1 VSAVIE
7 KDRLLSPTM
16 AICQTVVNFPLINPA
31 PHIEITAMLSFWD
44 RDARSR
50 RREFL
55 QAGALGLG
63 GLQLTDLLHGKAYA
77 DSGASVLKDKA
88 VIFLFLHGGPSQTE
102 TFDPKMT
109 APVGIQS
116 ATGEVQ
122 TKIPGITYGGSFPR
136 LSALADKFSVVR
148 SFVTG
153 DGNHD
158 IKPIVGRDT
167 LNANPGSLYA
177 RVAGTNRPGSG
188 IPTNVALFPQA
199 VVEGAQPAVTSF
211 GDFTSAGI
219 LGNGYRPFVPGAQG
233 EAQENMRLQF
243 DRLRL
248 DDRRHLL
255 KRLDLIR
262 RSMDQSGALTGLD
275 RIQQQAFDT
284 IVGGVA
290 EAFDLSKEHPETI
303 ARYDT
308 ASLLRPDDINRR
320 WNNHK
325 NYVDNVQSLGK
336 LLLLARRLCEAGCGF
351 VTVTTNFVW
360 DMHAD
365 ANNAGVEEG
374 MRYMGGPLDHALS
387 AFIEDLY
394 QRGLD
399 DRIMLVA
406 CGEMGRT
413 PRINDRGGR
422 DHWGGLAP
430 LLITGGG
437 LKMGQVVGQSTRDAG
452 EAASSPVRIPNL
464 ISTVLHTLFDV
475 GQLRLQPGL
484 PRDLTQQM
492 AAVEPI
498 HGL

>member
-1 VSAVIE
+1 
-7 KDRLLSPTM
+7 
-16 AICQTVVNFPLINPA
+16 
-31 PHIEITAMLSFWD
+31 MLRFWD
-44 RDARSR
+44 HDSRGR

-55 QAGALGLG
+55 QVGGLGLG
-63 GLQLTDLLHGKAYA
+63 GLQLSSLLQSRA
-77 DSGASVLKDKA
+77 DAATLSAPIVKDKA
-88 VIFLFLHGGPSQTE
+88 VVFLFLHGGPSQTE

-122 TKIPGITYGGSFPR
+122 TTIPGVTFGGTFPR
-136 LSALADKFSVVR
+136 LSALADKVSIVR

-158 IKPIVGRDT
+158 IKPIVCRDT
-167 LNANPGSLYA
+167 LNANLGSLYA
-177 RVAGTNRPGSG
+177 RVAGTNRSGSG
-188 IPTNVALFPQA
+188 IPTNVALFPKA
-199 VVEGAQPAVTSF
+199 VVEGAQPAVANF
-211 GDFTSAGI
+211 GDFTSAGK

-243 DRLRL
+243 DRSRL

-255 KRLDLIR
+255 QQLDLIR
-262 RSMDQSGALTGLD
+262 RSVDQSGMLTGLD
-275 RIQQQAFDT
+275 RIQQQALDT

-290 EAFDLSKEHPETI
+290 DAFDLSKEDPGTI
-303 ARYDT
+303 ERYDT
-308 ASLLRPDDINRR
+308 CSLLRPDDINRK
-320 WNNHK
+320 WNNHR

-360 DMHAD
+360 DMHSD
-365 ANNAGVEEG
+365 VNNAGIEEG
-374 MRYMGGPLDHALS
+374 MRYMGVPLDHALS
-387 AFIEDLY
+387 AFVEDLY

-399 DRIMLVA
+399 DRIMLIA

-413 PRINDRGGR
+413 PRINERGGR

-437 LKMGQVVGQSTRDAG
+437 LNMGQVIGQSTRDAG
-452 EAASSPVRIPNL
+452 EAASTPVKIPNL
-464 ISTVLHTLFDV
+464 ISTVLHSVFDI
-475 GQLRLQPGL
+475 GQLRLMPGV
-484 PRDLTQQM
+484 PRELTQQL
-492 AAVEPI
+492 VNVDPI
-498 HGL
+498 PGLQRT

>member
-1 VSAVIE
+1 
-7 KDRLLSPTM
+7 
-16 AICQTVVNFPLINPA
+16 
-31 PHIEITAMLSFWD
+31 MLGFWD
-44 RDARSR
+44 LDSRRR

-55 QAGALGLG
+55 HVGGLGLG
-63 GLQLTDLLHGKAYA
+63 GLQLSGLLQSKADA
-77 DSGASVLKDKA
+77 ATLLSPVVKDKA

-116 ATGEVQ
+116 VTGEVQ
-122 TKIPGITYGGSFPR
+122 TKIPGVTFGGTFPR
-136 LSALADKFSVVR
+136 LSALADKVSIVR

-158 IKPIVGRDT
+158 IKPIVCRDT
-167 LNANPGSLYA
+167 LNANLGSLYA
-177 RVAGTNRPGSG
+177 RVAGTNRSGSG
-188 IPTNVALFPQA
+188 LPTNVALFPQA
-199 VVEGAQPAVTSF
+199 VVEGAQPAVSNF
-211 GDFTSAGI
+211 GDFTAAGT
-219 LGNGYRPFVPGAQG
+219 LGNGFRPFVPGGQG

-243 DRLRL
+243 DRSRL

-255 KRLDLIR
+255 QQLDLIR
-262 RSMDQSGALTGLD
+262 RSVDQSGMLTGLD

-290 EAFDLSKEHPETI
+290 DAFDLSKEDAKTI
-303 ARYDT
+303 ERYDT
-308 ASLLRPDDINRR
+308 CSLLRPDDISRK
-320 WNNHK
+320 WNNHR

-360 DMHAD
+360 DMHSD
-365 ANNAGVEEG
+365 VNNAGVEEG
-374 MRYMGGPLDHALS
+374 MGYMGVPLDHALS

-399 DRIMLVA
+399 DRIMLIA

-413 PRINDRGGR
+413 PRINERGGR

-437 LKMGQVVGQSTRDAG
+437 LNMGQVIGQSTRDAG
-452 EAASSPVRIPNL
+452 EAASTPVKIPDL
-464 ISTVLHTLFDV
+464 ISTVLHSVFDI
-475 GQLRLQPGL
+475 GQLRLMPGV
-484 PRDLTQQM
+484 PRELTQQLISV
-492 AAVEPI
+492 API
-498 HGL
+498 PGLLRT

>member
-1 VSAVIE
+1 
-7 KDRLLSPTM
+7 
-16 AICQTVVNFPLINPA
+16 
-31 PHIEITAMLSFWD
+31 MLCFWD
-44 RDARSR
+44 RDSRHR
-50 RREFL
+50 RRDFL
-55 QAGALGLG
+55 QVGGLGLG
-63 GLQLTDLLHGKAYA
+63 GLQLANLMQSKAA
-77 DSGASVLKDKA
+77 VAPFSSPIVKDKA

-122 TKIPGITYGGSFPR
+122 TSIPGITFGGTFPR
-136 LSALADKFSVVR
+136 LSALADKVSIVR

-158 IKPIVGRDT
+158 IKPIVCRDT
-167 LNANPGSLYA
+167 LNANLGSLYA
-177 RVAGTNRPGSG
+177 RVAGTNRYGSG
-188 IPTNVALFPQA
+188 LPTNIALFPKA
-199 VVEGAQPAVTSF
+199 VVESAQPAVKQF
-211 GDFTSAGI
+211 GDFTSAGT

-233 EAQENMRLQF
+233 EAQDNMRLQF
-243 DRLRL
+243 DRSRL

-255 KRLDLIR
+255 QQLDLIR
-262 RSMDQSGALTGLD
+262 RSVDQTGALSGLD
-275 RIQQQAFDT
+275 RIQQQAFET

-290 EAFDLSKEHPETI
+290 DAFDLSKEDPKTI
-303 ARYDT
+303 ERYDT
-308 ASLLRPDDINRR
+308 CSLLRPDDINRK

-351 VTVTTNFVW
+351 VTVTTSFVW
-360 DMHAD
+360 DMHSD

-374 MRYMGGPLDHALS
+374 MGYMGVPLDHALS

-399 DRIMLVA
+399 DKIMLIA

-413 PRINDRGGR
+413 PRINARGGR

-437 LKMGQVVGQSTRDAG
+437 LNMGQVIGQSTRDAG
-452 EAASSPVRIPNL
+452 EAASMPVKIPNL
-464 ISTVLHTLFDV
+464 VSTVLHSVFDI
-475 GQLRLQPGL
+475 GQLRLMPGV
-484 PRDLTQQM
+484 PRELTQQLIN
-492 AAVEPI
+492 ADPI
-498 HGL
+498 PGLLRT

>member
-1 VSAVIE
+1 
-7 KDRLLSPTM
+7 
-16 AICQTVVNFPLINPA
+16 
-31 PHIEITAMLSFWD
+31 MLGFWD
-44 RDARSR
+44 LDSRRR

-55 QAGALGLG
+55 QVGGLGLG
-63 GLQLTDLLHGKAYA
+63 GLQLTGLLQSKADA
-77 DSGASVLKDKA
+77 ATLSSPIVKDKA

-122 TKIPGITYGGSFPR
+122 TRIPGVTFGGTFPK
-136 LSALADKFSVVR
+136 LSALADKVSIVR

-158 IKPIVGRDT
+158 IKPIVCRDT
-167 LNANPGSLYA
+167 LNANLGSLYA
-177 RVAGTNRPGSG
+177 RVAGTNRSGSG
-188 IPTNVALFPQA
+188 FPTNVALFPKA
-199 VVEGAQPAVTSF
+199 VVEGAQPAVTNF
-211 GDFTSAGI
+211 GDFTSAGK
-219 LGNGYRPFVPGAQG
+219 LGNGFRPFVPGAQG
-233 EAQENMRLQF
+233 EAQDNMRLQF
-243 DRLRL
+243 DRSRL

-255 KRLDLIR
+255 QQLDLIR
-262 RSMDQSGALTGLD
+262 RSADQSGMLTGLD

-290 EAFDLSKEHPETI
+290 DAFDLTKEDPKTI
-303 ARYDT
+303 ERYDT
-308 ASLLRPDDINRR
+308 CSLLRPDDISRK

-360 DMHAD
+360 DMHSD
-365 ANNAGVEEG
+365 VNNAGVEEG
-374 MRYMGGPLDHALS
+374 MRYMGVPLDHALS

-399 DRIMLVA
+399 DRIMLIA

-413 PRINDRGGR
+413 PRINERGGR

-437 LKMGQVVGQSTRDAG
+437 LNMGQVIGQSTRDAG
-452 EAASSPVRIPNL
+452 EAASTPVKIPNL
-464 ISTVLHTLFDV
+464 ISTVLHSVFDV
-475 GQLRLQPGL
+475 GQLRLMPGV
-484 PRDLTQQM
+484 PRELTQQLIN
-492 AAVEPI
+492 VDPI
-498 HGL
+498 PGLLQT

>member
-1 VSAVIE
+1 
-7 KDRLLSPTM
+7 
-16 AICQTVVNFPLINPA
+16 
-31 PHIEITAMLSFWD
+31 MLGLWD
-44 RDARSR
+44 LDSRRR

-55 QAGALGLG
+55 HVGGLGLG
-63 GLQLTDLLHGKAYA
+63 GLQLSGLLQAQAHAA
-77 DSGASVLKDKA
+77 TFSSPVVKDKA

-116 ATGEVQ
+116 VTGEVQ
-122 TKIPGITYGGSFPR
+122 TKIPGVTFGGTFPR
-136 LSALADKFSVVR
+136 LSALADKVSIVR

-158 IKPIVGRDT
+158 IKPIVCRNT
-167 LNANPGSLYA
+167 LNANLGSLYA
-177 RVAGTNRPGSG
+177 RVAGTNRPGNG
-188 IPTNVALFPQA
+188 LPTNVALFPQA
-199 VVEGAQPAVTSF
+199 VVEGAQPAVSNF
-211 GDFTSAGI
+211 GDFTSAGT
-219 LGNGYRPFVPGAQG
+219 LGNGFRPFVPGAQG

-243 DRLRL
+243 DRSRL

-255 KRLDLIR
+255 QQLDLIR
-262 RSMDQSGALTGLD
+262 RSVDQSGMLTGLD

-290 EAFDLSKEHPETI
+290 DAFDLSKEDPKTI
-303 ARYDT
+303 ERYDT
-308 ASLLRPDDINRR
+308 CSLLRPDDISRK
-320 WNNHK
+320 WNNHR

-360 DMHAD
+360 DMHSD
-365 ANNAGVEEG
+365 VNNAGVEEG
-374 MRYMGGPLDHALS
+374 MGYMGVPLDHALS

-399 DRIMLVA
+399 DRIMLIA

-413 PRINDRGGR
+413 PRINARGGR

-437 LKMGQVVGQSTRDAG
+437 LNMGQVIGQSTRDAG
-452 EAASSPVRIPNL
+452 EAASTPVKIPEL
-464 ISTVLHTLFDV
+464 ISTVLHSVFDI
-475 GQLRLQPGL
+475 GQLRLMPGV
-484 PRDLTQQM
+484 PRELTQQLINV
-492 AAVEPI
+492 API
-498 HGL
+498 PGLLRT

>member
-1 VSAVIE
+1 
-7 KDRLLSPTM
+7 
-16 AICQTVVNFPLINPA
+16 
-31 PHIEITAMLSFWD
+31 MLGFWD
-44 RDARSR
+44 LDSRSR

-55 QAGALGLG
+55 QVGGLGLG
-63 GLQLTDLLHGKAYA
+63 GLQLSSLLQSKADA
-77 DSGASVLKDKA
+77 AALSSPIVKDTS

-122 TKIPGITYGGSFPR
+122 TTIPGVTFGGTFPR
-136 LSALADKFSVVR
+136 LSALADKVSIVR

-158 IKPIVGRDT
+158 IKPIVCRDT
-167 LNANPGSLYA
+167 LNANLGSLYA
-177 RVAGTNRPGSG
+177 RVAGTNRSGSG
-188 IPTNVALFPQA
+188 LPTNVALFPKA
-199 VVEGAQPAVTSF
+199 VVEGAQPAVANF
-211 GDFTSAGI
+211 GDFTSAGK
-219 LGNGYRPFVPGAQG
+219 LGNGFRPFVPGAQG
-233 EAQENMRLQF
+233 EAQDNMRLQF
-243 DRLRL
+243 DRSRL

-255 KRLDLIR
+255 QQLDLIR
-262 RSMDQSGALTGLD
+262 RSADQSGMLTGLD

-290 EAFDLSKEHPETI
+290 DAFDLSKEDPKTI
-303 ARYDT
+303 ERYDT
-308 ASLLRPDDINRR
+308 CSLLRPDDINRK

-360 DMHAD
+360 DMHSD
-365 ANNAGVEEG
+365 VNNAGVEEG
-374 MRYMGGPLDHALS
+374 MGYMGVPLDHALS

-399 DRIMLVA
+399 DRIMLIA

-413 PRINDRGGR
+413 PRINARGGR

-437 LKMGQVVGQSTRDAG
+437 LNMGQVIGQSTRDAG
-452 EAASSPVRIPNL
+452 EAASTPVKIPNL
-464 ISTVLHTLFDV
+464 ISTVLHSVFDV
-475 GQLRLQPGL
+475 GQLRLMPGV
-484 PRDLTQQM
+484 PRELTQQLIN
-492 AAVEPI
+492 ADPI
-498 HGL
+498 PGLLRN

>member
-1 VSAVIE
+1 
-7 KDRLLSPTM
+7 
-16 AICQTVVNFPLINPA
+16 
-31 PHIEITAMLSFWD
+31 MLGFWD
-44 RDARSR
+44 LDSRSR

-55 QAGALGLG
+55 QVGGLGLG
-63 GLQLTDLLHGKAYA
+63 GLQLSSLLQSKADA
-77 DSGASVLKDKA
+77 AALSSPIVKDTS

-122 TKIPGITYGGSFPR
+122 TTIPGVTFGGTFPR
-136 LSALADKFSVVR
+136 LSALADKVSIVR

-158 IKPIVGRDT
+158 IKPIVCRDT
-167 LNANPGSLYA
+167 LNANLGSLYA
-177 RVAGTNRPGSG
+177 RVAGTNRSGSG
-188 IPTNVALFPQA
+188 LPTNVALFPKA
-199 VVEGAQPAVTSF
+199 VVEGAQPAVANF
-211 GDFTSAGI
+211 GDFTSAGK
-219 LGNGYRPFVPGAQG
+219 LGNGFRPFVPGAQG
-233 EAQENMRLQF
+233 EAQDNMRLQF
-243 DRLRL
+243 DRSRL

-255 KRLDLIR
+255 QQLDLIR
-262 RSMDQSGALTGLD
+262 RSADQSGMLTGLD

-290 EAFDLSKEHPETI
+290 DAFDLSKEDPKTI
-303 ARYDT
+303 ERYDT
-308 ASLLRPDDINRR
+308 CSLLRPDDINRK

-360 DMHAD
+360 DMHSD
-365 ANNAGVEEG
+365 VNNAGVEEG
-374 MRYMGGPLDHALS
+374 MGYMGVPLDHALS

-399 DRIMLVA
+399 DRIMLIA

-413 PRINDRGGR
+413 PRINARGGR

-437 LKMGQVVGQSTRDAG
+437 LNMGQVIGQSTRDAG
-452 EAASSPVRIPNL
+452 EAASTPVKIPNL
-464 ISTVLHTLFDV
+464 ISTVLHSVFDV
-475 GQLRLQPGL
+475 GQLRLMPGI
-484 PRDLTQQM
+484 PRELTQQLIN
-492 AAVEPI
+492 ADPI
-498 HGL
+498 PGLLRN

>member
-1 VSAVIE
+1 
-7 KDRLLSPTM
+7 
-16 AICQTVVNFPLINPA
+16 
-31 PHIEITAMLSFWD
+31 MLGFWD
-44 RDARSR
+44 LDSRSR

-55 QAGALGLG
+55 QVGGLGLG
-63 GLQLTDLLHGKAYA
+63 GLQLSSLLQSKADA
-77 DSGASVLKDKA
+77 ATLSSPIVKDTS

-122 TKIPGITYGGSFPR
+122 TTIPGVTFGGTFPR
-136 LSALADKFSVVR
+136 LSALADKVSIVR

-158 IKPIVGRDT
+158 IKPIVCRDT
-167 LNANPGSLYA
+167 LNANLGSLYA
-177 RVAGTNRPGSG
+177 RVAGTNRSGSG
-188 IPTNVALFPQA
+188 LPTNVALFPKA
-199 VVEGAQPAVTSF
+199 VVEGAQPAVANF
-211 GDFTSAGI
+211 GDFTSAGK
-219 LGNGYRPFVPGAQG
+219 LGNGFRPFVPGAQG
-233 EAQENMRLQF
+233 EAQDNMRLQF
-243 DRLRL
+243 DRSRL

-255 KRLDLIR
+255 QQLDLIR
-262 RSMDQSGALTGLD
+262 RSADQSGMLTGLD

-290 EAFDLSKEHPETI
+290 DAFDLSKEDPKTI
-303 ARYDT
+303 ERYDT
-308 ASLLRPDDINRR
+308 CSLLRPDDINRK

-360 DMHAD
+360 DMHSD
-365 ANNAGVEEG
+365 VNNAGVEEG
-374 MRYMGGPLDHALS
+374 MGYMGVPLDHALS

-399 DRIMLVA
+399 DRIMLIA

-413 PRINDRGGR
+413 PRINARGGR

-437 LKMGQVVGQSTRDAG
+437 LNMGQVIGQSTRDAG
-452 EAASSPVRIPNL
+452 EAASTPVKIPNL
-464 ISTVLHTLFDV
+464 ISTVLHSVFDV
-475 GQLRLQPGL
+475 GQLRLMPGI
-484 PRDLTQQM
+484 PRELTQQLIN
-492 AAVEPI
+492 ADPI
-498 HGL
+498 PGLLRN